1 MKTPITTMELAGAIE
16 SLIGLYMKGVHEA
29 ARQAVE
35 RALIVST
42 AGRPP
47 RGGRKVASTPATSAN
62 RRTATQLDEACNTLC
77 EMVRAHPGASMVELA
92 ERMGAKIPIL
102 RRPMTSLK
110 SAGRVRTVGQRNL
123 TRYYPAVVRSS
134 AGKD

>member
-1 MKTPITTMELAGAIE
+1 MKTPSTTMELAGAIE
-16 SLIGLYMKGVHEA
+16 SLIGLYVDGIREA
-29 ARQAVE
+29 AQQAVA
-35 RALIVST
+35 RALVRSG
-42 AGRPP
+42 AGRPS
-47 RGGRKVASTPATSAN
+47 RGARKVAPTPAASGN
-62 RRTATQLDEACNTLC
+62 RRTAEQLDEACDTLC